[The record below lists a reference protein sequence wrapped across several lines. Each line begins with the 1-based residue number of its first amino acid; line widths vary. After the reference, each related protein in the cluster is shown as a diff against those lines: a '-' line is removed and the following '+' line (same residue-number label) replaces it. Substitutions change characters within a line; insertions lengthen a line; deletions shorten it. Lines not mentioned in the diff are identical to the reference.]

1 MNLSLSLVYFTVLS
15 ARTIQHEMTDELE
28 RIWKEEAIAKL
39 RYYPS
44 ICLKELIKTMK
55 KLNIAEIQAEN
66 QSRHLLSTSLKCYHL
81 HLPAVSFHIT
91 LEDIIPR

>member
-44 ICLKELIKTMK
+44 ICLKELIKTMNDLIRNSWQPNEE
-55 KLNIAEIQAEN
+55 LNLKPSKCGVLTA
-66 QSRHLLSTSLKCYHL
+66 HSLFAFGCDFFS
-81 HLPAVSFHIT
+81 VS
-91 LEDIIPR
+91 